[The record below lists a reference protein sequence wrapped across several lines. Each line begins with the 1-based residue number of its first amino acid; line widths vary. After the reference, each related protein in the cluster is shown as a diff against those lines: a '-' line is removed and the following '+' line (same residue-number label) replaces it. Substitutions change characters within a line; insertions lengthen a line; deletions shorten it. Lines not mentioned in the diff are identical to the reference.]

1 MNNAY
6 RRYTFA
12 GSVKDSF
19 SRIICHA
26 WHGATYATSAA
37 KALANLSYQFKKTSG
52 LAAYAR
58 IELDGNIF
66 VE

>member
-6 RRYTFA
+6 KRYTFA

-37 KALANLSYQFKKTSG
+37 KALSNLSYQFKKSTGMTS
-52 LAAYAR
+52 YTR
-58 IELDGNIF
+58 IQLDGNIF

>member
-26 WHGATYATSAA
+26 WHGATYATSAE
-37 KALANLSYQFKKTSG
+37 KALSNLSYQFKKAAGLTS
-52 LAAYAR
+52 YAR
-58 IELDGNIF
+58 IQLDGNIF

>member
-37 KALANLSYQFKKTSG
+37 KALANLSYQFKKTAG
-52 LAAYAR
+52 LATYAR